1 MGTETSGDCP
11 GRYLLNPAVVG
22 EVDLPG
28 LDEVRVLVFK
38 AQSFWYRLERLILYV
53 AGAGPWLG
61 SPFSLDATGTENDE
75 RSDAHGNA
83 PLS

>member
-28 LDEVRVLVFK
+28 LDEVGVLVFQ

-53 AGAGPWLG
+53 AGTGIMAVIAFTAG
-61 SPFSLDATGTENDE
+61 FFC
-75 RSDAHGNA
+75 RQ
-83 PLS
+83 